1 MEVSPLRSDFNYNL
15 EALRGVAAL
24 TVAWH
29 HAIYHAHHL
38 DPAYAPTGAAAFNP
52 PGHLAVLIFFLLSG
66 YVIGR
71 RYPESLRPAAVGAY
85 LHRRFVRL
93 YPMYALAVLAGVLV
107 SGFTI
112 SGRAIVFHLL
122 FWQSWGEPV
131 MFENNPLWSL
141 QYEVLYY
148 LLFIPLSVLAI
159 RPWVVAG
166 LAAGAGAGAVLL
178 TPTSVNSALAQ
189 YLIGLAFWAV
199 GWALATHRAT
209 GPISWPR
216 VLSALLLL
224 LSLEHLNPL
233 TLWLGDLNAWLGAHQ
248 FTFNRGWDA
257 PAYAFNTNWGLD
269 YGFLPYAASIV
280 LGVAGVGGRGARGLA
295 AVLHWLP
302 LYGVWQASQHWQPE
316 LAVPCALYGA
326 SLLCWLLARVPA
338 AGAASRRVV
347 QGLIPLG
354 SISYGIYIIHFP
366 LLFLFGKVAFF
377 SGTAGTFVVRAG
389 LYIGLTLLLA
399 TWLDKVFQPWA
410 RQRLGLPAPSAAGRV
425 PGAVVG

>member
-38 DPAYAPTGAAAFNP
+38 DPAYVPTGAGAFNP

-71 RYPESLRPAAVGAY
+71 RYPEPLRPAAVGAY

-148 LLFIPLSVLAI
+148 LVFIPLSLLAVRPWAMAVLAG
-159 RPWVVAG
+159 G
-166 LAAGAGAGAVLL
+166 LGFLALL
-178 TPTSVNSALAQ
+178 LPPNGFNEPLGQ
-189 YLIGLAFWAV
+189 YVIGFAFWAT
-199 GWALATHRAT
+199 GWALAGLRTEAAT
-209 GPISWPR
+209 AWPR
-216 VLSALLLL
+216 VVSALLLL
-224 LSLEHLNPL
+224 LLCLEHLNPL
-233 TLWLGDLNAWLGAHQ
+233 TDWLWQLSVWLGEHDL
-248 FTFNRGWDA
+248 
-257 PAYAFNTNWGLD
+257 
-269 YGFLPYAASIV
+269 V
-280 LGVAGVGGRGARGLA
+280 
-295 AVLHWLP
+295 
-302 LYGVWQASQHWQPE
+302 
-316 LAVPCALYGA
+316 
-326 SLLCWLLARVPA
+326 
-338 AGAASRRVV
+338 
-347 QGLIPLG
+347 
-354 SISYGIYIIHFP
+354 
-366 LLFLFGKVAFF
+366 F
-377 SGTAGTFVVRAG
+377 S
-389 LYIGLTLLLA
+389 
-399 TWLDKVFQPWA
+399 
-410 RQRLGLPAPSAAGRV
+410 
-425 PGAVVG
+425 PG